1 MSSNKLV
8 SGLCYLSI
16 LFAPIL
22 FPLIV
27 WIVSTEEEVT
37 SNAKKALW
45 LHVLPFLLTIVGL
58 FVLFFFGIATTSEE
72 FLTGTALMIVIL
84 IGIFDFFLFFWNI
97 VKSIKIFL
105 S

>member
-1 MSSNKLV
+1 MSSTKLV

-37 SNAKKALW
+37 SNAKNALW
-45 LHVLPFLLTIVGL
+45 LHVLPFVLTFIGL

-72 FLTGTALMIVIL
+72 FLTGTALVIVVL
-84 IGIFDFFLFFWNI
+84 IGIMDLFLFFWNI